1 MPAKILLVEDDEAIL
16 ELLSYNLTAAG
27 YHVHAVRSGLE
38 LDAAMTVFRPDLVV
52 LDWMLPGRPGLE
64 LCTALRTNPATQ
76 AIGIIMLT
84 ARGDPRD
91 RTVGLEAGADDYI
104 VKPFSI
110 AEFVARVASVLR
122 RANVS
127 SNGSMLYHGDL
138 SVNLKGHSVT
148 FKGAE
153 IAIGPTEF
161 RLFKE
166 LLEKRGRI
174 LTRSQLISSVWS
186 DAAEVNDRTVDVH
199 IGNLRRALQNAGV
212 PDIIR
217 TVRGEGYIIDAV

>member
-1 MPAKILLVEDDEAIL
+1 MK
-16 ELLSYNLTAAG
+16 
-27 YHVHAVRSGLE
+27 
-38 LDAAMTVFRPDLVV
+38 
-52 LDWMLPGRPGLE
+52 
-64 LCTALRTNPATQ
+64 
-76 AIGIIMLT
+76 
-84 ARGDPRD
+84 
-91 RTVGLEAGADDYI
+91 
-104 VKPFSI
+104 
-110 AEFVARVASVLR
+110 
-122 RANVS
+122 
-127 SNGSMLYHGDL
+127 
-138 SVNLKGHSVT
+138 LKGRSVT

-153 IAIGPTEF
+153 IAVGPTEF